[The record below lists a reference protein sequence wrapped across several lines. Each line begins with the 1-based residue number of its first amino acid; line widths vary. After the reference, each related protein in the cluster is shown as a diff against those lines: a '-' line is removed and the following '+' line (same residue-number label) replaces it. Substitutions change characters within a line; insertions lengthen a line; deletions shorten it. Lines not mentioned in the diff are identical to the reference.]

1 MPLNIR
7 SEQVNRLAETL
18 AGRLQLTKTEAVRLA
33 LENEL
38 NRLDRGI
45 PLKERLR
52 PIQERIQ
59 KRPPTGFEADKAFY
73 DSLNDST

>member
-18 AGRLQLTKTEAVRLA
+18 ATRTRQTKTDALRQA

-38 NRLDRGI
+38 RRLDDAV
-45 PLKERLR
+45 PLIERLR
-52 PIQERIQ
+52 TLQDRILA
-59 KRPPTGFEADKAFY
+59 RPATGFEADKAFY
-73 DSLNDST
+73 DDLSGTP

>member
-18 AGRLQLTKTEAVRLA
+18 ASRTRQTKTDALRQA

-38 NRLDRGI
+38 RRLDDTV
-45 PLKERLR
+45 PLIERLR
-52 PIQERIQ
+52 PLQDRILA
-59 KRPPTGFEADKAFY
+59 RPATGFEADKAFY
-73 DSLNDST
+73 DDLSGTP